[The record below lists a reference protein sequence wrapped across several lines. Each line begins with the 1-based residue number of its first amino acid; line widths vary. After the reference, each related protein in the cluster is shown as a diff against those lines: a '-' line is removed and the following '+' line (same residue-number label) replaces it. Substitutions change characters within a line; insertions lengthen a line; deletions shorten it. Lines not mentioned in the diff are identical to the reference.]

1 MESLSGEPHWAM
13 SMGSSR
19 EGMPSSSSA
28 TEKTRQQFL
37 HREVQGGELVLYSC
51 IELVLYSCIELVLY
65 SCIELVLYSCVEL

>member
-37 HREVQGGELVLYSC
+37 SISLGSRLRKLMRSGLNLWTMAQKARPSFQELDM
-51 IELVLYSCIELVLY
+51 LVMLTPG
-65 SCIELVLYSCVEL
+65 